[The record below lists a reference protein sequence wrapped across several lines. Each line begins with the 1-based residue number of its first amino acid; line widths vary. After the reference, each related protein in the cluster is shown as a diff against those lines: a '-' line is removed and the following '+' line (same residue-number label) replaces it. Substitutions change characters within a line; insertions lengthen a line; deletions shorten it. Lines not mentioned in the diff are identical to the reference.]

1 MKARGKKRMWT
12 VENNRAPKEI
22 DCDLPAPIVDALMQ
36 GYDIRIVREVK
47 EGLVM
52 AKIIYYKYTGASR
65 KVIGREE
72 ELKKRK

>member
-1 MKARGKKRMWT
+1 MILQAKERSKTWT
-12 VENNRAPKEI
+12 MASEELPKEI
-22 DCDLPAPIVDALMQ
+22 TDALLQ
-36 GYDIRIVREVK
+36 GYDVRIVREVK

-52 AKIIYYKYTGASR
+52 AKIIFLKYTGASR